1 MYERRS
7 KLSYWKRD
15 RLVKHFVASM
25 TGRATA
31 EFVDVHRI
39 TASSFYTRLRKVIA
53 EEMEKVSPVAGEI
66 EVDESYFRGARKAK
80 RGRERGWESPR
91 FGAVGAWWESLT
103 RR

>member
-1 MYERRS
+1 M
-7 KLSYWKRD
+7 
-15 RLVKHFVASM
+15 
-25 TGRATA
+25 
-31 EFVDVHRI
+31 
-39 TASSFYTRLRKVIA
+39 IA

-66 EVDESYFRGARKAK
+66 EVDESSFGGARKAK